1 MESFYYNNPV
11 KVFFGTDS
19 VHELAKVLKKFH
31 KKNLMLVYG
40 EKSIKSNGVY
50 DEIVNTLQGFNLIDF
65 GGIAD
70 PEYKYVLSGIE
81 IAKNNNVEV
90 VIGIGGCT
98 CMDIAKIIA
107 FGVLHDDLEDYL
119 RLEKS
124 PKNGDA
130 LPLVMIPTYPSGG
143 SEINSASEVDNL
155 PNGVHGSLYGIYA
168 DYACLNPEF
177 TYSLNEKNTAFAALV
192 TFMQASVNFLGGS
205 SEIAESFTKEILRII
220 LDSLNKCLKNPKDF
234 TARGNQMWASAMTT
248 MGLLSLGKD
257 NSWAMSVYEEVEHF
271 RRLMGLSY
279 RKTFTI
285 FFPRWLL
292 SRAKYHEEDVYKY
305 VHEVLGIEDK
315 KTKKDTIKAGYNKL
329 IKMLEEYG
337 VPAYFDEYENIPSD
351 EAIQADIDEFP
362 SDELTDEDVFK
373 MLKDCLK

>member
-19 VHELAKVLKKFH
+19 VHELAKVLKKSH

-70 PEYKYVLSGIE
+70 PKYKYVLSGIDV
-81 IAKNNNVEV
+81 AKNNNVEV